1 MSSTILFA
9 AGGGGFNPLDETG
22 LGNLMWTIVIF
33 LAALPLMWK
42 MVFSKIA
49 NALDERDAKASEAI
63 RAAEKASEQAEAAR
77 AEVEVRLGEA
87 QAESARM
94 LSEAKERAE
103 VRERDIV
110 GNAKKEADAMIE
122 AARATI
128 EAEKDKA
135 LTAIRT
141 EVVDLSMNAASKV
154 LGRAVGSE
162 DDRRL
167 VAEMVGGPAVPP
179 PPPPPPPTGG
189 GNA

>member
-1 MSSTILFA
+1 MPSTILFA
-9 AGGGGFNPLDETG
+9 AGGGGFDPLDPSG
-22 LGNLMWTIVIF
+22 LGNLLWTIIIF
-33 LAALPLMWK
+33 LLALPLMWK

-49 NALDERDAKASEAI
+49 GALESRDAQASEAI
-63 RAAEKASEQAEAAR
+63 RAAEQASEQAEAAR
-77 AEVEVRLGEA
+77 AEVEVSLGEA
-87 QAESARM
+87 QAEAARL

-110 GNAKKEADAMIE
+110 DNAKKEADAMIE
-122 AARATI
+122 SARATI

-135 LTAIRT
+135 LTAIRG

-167 VAEMVGGPAVPP
+167 VAELVGGAATPP
-179 PPPPPPPTGG
+179 PQGEG
-189 GNA
+189 EA

>member
-1 MSSTILFA
+1 MSSTILFVS
-9 AGGGGFNPLDETG
+9 GGGGFDPLDPSG

-33 LAALPLMWK
+33 LVALPLMWK

-49 NALDERDAKASEAI
+49 GALDERDAQASEAI

-87 QAESARM
+87 QAEAAALLSA
-94 LSEAKERAE
+94 AKERAE

-110 GNAKKEADAMIE
+110 DNAKREADAMIE
-122 AARATI
+122 SARTTI

-135 LTAIRT
+135 LTAIRG

-162 DDRRL
+162 DDRRM
-167 VAEMVGGPAVPP
+167 VAELVGGASAPPA
-179 PPPPPPPTGG
+179 GESE
-189 GNA
+189 A